1 MAAEANHEV
10 QKCSRARIVFEVQEV
25 ELDGSIHRG
34 QKVSLAALMVFSYD
48 PVVDNQVLLV
58 EVDDQVV
65 VEFCLELEVELELG

>member
-1 MAAEANHEV
+1 M
-10 QKCSRARIVFEVQEV
+10 

-65 VEFCLELEVELELG
+65 VEFCVELEVELELG